1 MNRSLVTTLGV
12 ASLFAPAAMLLPQ
25 PALAVPSSFQQTC
38 SDSAVTIAGGKAT
51 LTASCA
57 KADGQKIP
65 ASLAIKYVTNF
76 NGVLTLNRQD
86 ANGSFALT
94 CVAVNLGPNAKLS
107 ARCKDSRGVLK
118 PATSVTLEDIGN
130 FNGVL
135 KYAN

>member
-1 MNRSLVTTLGV
+1 MC
-12 ASLFAPAAMLLPQ
+12 
-25 PALAVPSSFQQTC
+25 SS
-38 SDSAVTIAGGKAT
+38 D

-57 KADGQKIP
+57 KANGQKIP
-65 ASLAIKYVTNF
+65 ASLQIKYVTNI

-86 ANGSFALT
+86 AEGSFAQT
-94 CVAVNLGPNAKLS
+94 CLAVTLDPATAKLS

-135 KYAN
+135 KYAG